1 VRTEFLREFDVQV
14 VGRGGH
20 REYSIPANDLLR
32 LNSNL
37 EGEIEVRSEFHGKND
52 SRGEGARGEGKMKGR
67 GTTILRFVLGLAI
80 LGGPVVGWAQAA
92 ATAAPEKI
100 IIDTDIGDDVDDAF
114 ALALAV
120 KSPELQILGVMTT
133 FGDTETR
140 AKLADRFLAEVG
152 RPEIPVSAGKATATS
167 NPMSQRRYADGGHTA
182 KAWHGDAAEFLLQQI
197 RKYPGEITL
206 IAIGPL
212 MNVGAAIAKDA
223 VTFRKLKRVVL
234 MGGSI
239 RRGYGD
245 LGYTAPVPPMPE
257 WNILN
262 DVASAQNLFAAGV
275 PLFVMPLDS
284 TQLKMDEVKR
294 AFLFRQGTAVTD
306 QLVVLYH
313 LWGQETPTLFDP
325 MTIAF
330 VLRPD
335 LCPVQPMHIR
345 VDEKGFTREEP
356 GAANAQVCLNS
367 NAEDFFQFY
376 LKRVALR

>member
-1 VRTEFLREFDVQV
+1 MTKRVW
-14 VGRGGH
+14 
-20 REYSIPANDLLR
+20 
-32 LNSNL
+32 
-37 EGEIEVRSEFHGKND
+37 
-52 SRGEGARGEGKMKGR
+52 
-67 GTTILRFVLGLAI
+67 GTTVVFVLSVVVCL
-80 LGGPVVGWAQAA
+80 GPVLGWGQAA
-92 ATAAPEKI
+92 GLEKI

-120 KSPELQILGVMTT
+120 KSPELEILGVTTT

-140 AKLADRFLAEVG
+140 AKIVDRFLGEVG
-152 RPEIPVSAGKATATS
+152 RTEIPVFAGKSAATK
-167 NPMSQRRYADGGHTA
+167 NPMSQRRYAESAHFV
-182 KAWHGDAAEFLLQQI
+182 KASHGDAVDFLLDEI

-212 MNVGAAIAKDA
+212 MNVGAAIDKDA
-223 VTFRKLKRVVL
+223 ATFRKLKRVVL

-245 LGYTAPVPPMPE
+245 LGYTPPVPPMPE

-262 DVASAQNLFAAGV
+262 DVTSAQKLFSAGV

-284 TQLKMDEVKR
+284 TQLKLDEVKR
-294 AFLFRQGTAVTD
+294 EFLFSQGTAVTD
-306 QLVVLYH
+306 ELAVLYH

-330 VLRPD
+330 ALRPE
-335 LCPVQPMHIR
+335 LCPVQGLHIR

-356 GAANAQVCLNS
+356 GPVNAQVCLDS
-367 NAEDFFQFY
+367 RSDAFFKFY
-376 LKRVALR
+376 LKRVGAE